1 MDRWACLALSLVQ
14 IRIRRNRRL
23 LDAVKA
29 LTATCSTTNA
39 CCASPGSRQEDKKGI
54 DDPFRNMIAFLP
66 HHYRSNC
73 VIARKQSIWSAG
85 RCEYMSNIGP
95 DWLADHE
102 GGTSGVGSDGGSGDR
117 GHKRTQAP
125 VTPIRTTATIKN
137 PVTAT
142 TRSRQQLWPDTALCW
157 TTTTRSLYSSSTK
170 LWRKC
175 RLRP

>member
-29 LTATCSTTNA
+29 LAATCSTINA
-39 CCASPGSRQEDKKGI
+39 SGASPGSRQEDKKGI
-54 DDPFRNMIAFLP
+54 DDPFRNMIAFSP
-66 HHYRSNC
+66 HRYRSNC

-85 RCEYMSNIGP
+85 WCEYISNIGP

-102 GGTSGVGSDGGSGDR
+102 GGTGGVGSDGGSGDR

-125 VTPIRTTATIKN
+125 VTPIRTTAGHSNNSVT
-137 PVTAT
+137 TAT
-142 TRSRQQLWPDTALCW
+142 LARHG
-157 TTTTRSLYSSSTK
+157 SLLDDDNEIIVFVFNEIMAKMST
-170 LWRKC
+170 
-175 RLRP
+175 PTMTN